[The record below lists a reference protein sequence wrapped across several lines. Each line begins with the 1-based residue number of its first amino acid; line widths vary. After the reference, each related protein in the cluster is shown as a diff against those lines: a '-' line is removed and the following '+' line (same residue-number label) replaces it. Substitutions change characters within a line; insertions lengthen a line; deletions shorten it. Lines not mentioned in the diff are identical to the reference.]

1 MKYNGIWV
9 MPWQLQDEGA
19 EQVCAAVQDL
29 GINTISLG
37 VHMALHR
44 QSAGSQAAF
53 LYHNP
58 KRKTFVS
65 EDGVIYFTPHEELYG
80 TLKPRKSAEVSDSL
94 KMLVKASQNTGV
106 KAEAWLTCF
115 HDPYVLQNYPE
126 ASVTDVY
133 GTRERNILCVNNPES
148 QTFVLSMVRDILEHY
163 DIFGLELDYVR
174 DNWPGFYLSH
184 VDEITKV
191 AASHCFCPSCQ
202 EKARDWGLDMNVM
215 KTSVSKILE
224 NQIPPYLVRISPYQ
238 GLTDSLIE
246 YILDDEGIS
255 QFLQFRRKSVS
266 SFFEKAKS
274 VRDDINPKVVLSAD
288 LFPPSF
294 SWKVGQNFIEISQHV
309 DVIKVKT
316 HYFFNSSSLRLKYV
330 YEHGL
335 ARQLAECD
343 VCAGV
348 LIRAPASP
356 SDITIAIGAAQEAGV
371 QGLYYYCYDAASEE
385 NLDAVKTK
393 TETKIEVGG

>member
-1 MKYNGIWV
+1 MKYKGIWV

-19 EQVCAAVQDL
+19 EHVCSTVQDL
-29 GINTISLG
+29 GINSISLG

-53 LYHNP
+53 LYHNT

-65 EDGVIYFTPHEELYG
+65 EDGVIYYTPHETFYT
-80 TLKPRKSAEVSDSL
+80 TLIPKKSAEIPDDSL
-94 KMLVKASQNTGV
+94 EILVQASQNTGI
-106 KAEAWLTCF
+106 KAEAWVTCF
-115 HDPYVLQNYPE
+115 HDPHVLMEHPE
-126 ASVTDVY
+126 VSVIDVY
-133 GTRERNILCVNNPES
+133 GTRERNILCVNNIES
-148 QTFVLSMVRDILEHY
+148 QTFVLSMIRDILEHY
-163 DIFGLELDYVR
+163 DIDGLELDYVR

-202 EKARDWGLDMNVM
+202 EKAREWGFDMDAM
-215 KTSVSKILE
+215 KTSVLKILE
-224 NQIPPYLVRISPYQ
+224 NQIPPYLVRTSPYQ

-246 YILDDEGIS
+246 YLLDDEGIC
-255 QFLQFRRKSVS
+255 QFLQFRRKSCS

-274 VRDDINPKVVLSAD
+274 VRDDCNPAVILSAD

-294 SWKVGQNFIEISQHV
+294 SWKVGQDFREISQYV

-316 HYFFNSSSLRLKYV
+316 HYFYDPSSLRLKYV
-330 YEHGL
+330 YEHRL
-335 ARQLAECD
+335 ASQLCECD
-343 VCAGV
+343 ICAGV

-356 SDITIAIGAAQEAGV
+356 SDITVAIRAAREAGV
-371 QGLYYYCYDAASEE
+371 EGLYYYCYDAAPEE
-385 NLDAVKTK
+385 NLEAIR
-393 TETKIEVGG
+393 IESGIGM